1 MVPGSPAGVLWP
13 TCRCTS
19 LRELSGPGR
28 QGTVRH
34 KMPPGGGD
42 LPGPGLPRMPWRR
55 LKMTAAESRR
65 AQSPRAHPTRA
76 GAAPGD
82 APNASPVGAESLW
95 VVSRGPGGTFTA
107 RAVNRGNLIIAGAG
121 DGATLMVT
129 VEEMLTVSTVYPAL
143 LLVPVLGDA
152 LRLTARSGSRGIG
165 ETRPGEVA
173 RVRAEVVEHTLRVNR
188 TRALQGTVPVL
199 EGTVVSCAATDLTI
213 SCRLVPLADAG
224 EGVVAVAYFYMV
236 KVEVRDQ
243 NGKSRTFLLPGPDV
257 REQFA
262 VPLRLARSCQAEI
275 EVRCLRAAVGPAP
288 P

>member
-1 MVPGSPAGVLWP
+1 
-13 TCRCTS
+13 
-19 LRELSGPGR
+19 
-28 QGTVRH
+28 
-34 KMPPGGGD
+34 MPPGGGD

-55 LKMTAAESRR
+55 LKMTAADSRR
-65 AQSPRAHPTRA
+65 AQPPRAQPPRAHPTPFGA
-76 GAAPGD
+76 GPGD
-82 APNASPVGAESLW
+82 APSARPVGAESLW

-121 DGATLMVT
+121 EGAALMVT

-143 LLVPVLGDA
+143 LLVPVLGNG
-152 LRLTARSGSRGIG
+152 LRLPAESGSKGIG

-213 SCRLVPLADAG
+213 RCRLVPLADAG